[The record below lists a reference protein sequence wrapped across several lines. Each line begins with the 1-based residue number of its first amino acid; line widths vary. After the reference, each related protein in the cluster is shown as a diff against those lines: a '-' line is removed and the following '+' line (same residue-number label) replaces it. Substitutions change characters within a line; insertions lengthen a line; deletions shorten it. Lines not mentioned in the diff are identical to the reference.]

1 MQYFKRLFILILF
14 FSIPAKV
21 NADDI
26 QVSTFSELINSDPV
40 NGDTLD
46 ITDNLSSDE
55 SIGYNFYGLDITFEG
70 NNHSLNGN
78 NVFAGFVLNQESN
91 FNRMRMVDCKGQTY
105 NRSSF
110 AGAIYNSGGNLN
122 ISESAFSGNFVDAA
136 GFNFGVGGAVY
147 NLSGGTVN
155 IDNALFDDNYANGAS
170 AYGGA
175 IANGYQATTP
185 TYMSINNSIIQNNY
199 SDGSVIAQA
208 GALFNNG
215 TVDINNTTLTNN
227 RVLGGENYFLQGGAM
242 YNLGT
247 LSIINST
254 ISDNYADGTN
264 TIGMGGAIYNQNNL
278 FIDNSAISGNYVNTT
293 YVPTGGAIYNDENS
307 TASITN
313 TNITDNYLT
322 SVAEE
327 GRGGGI
333 FNRSAITLENCNLS
347 GNHINTTE
355 IAEGAALYN
364 DLNSSSGSS
373 QSSAEIINSTF
384 ENNYISSSAQQGKG
398 GGIFNRSDMT
408 IENSVFKNNTVN
420 ASESSEGGAIYNDG
434 TTPLTIINSTFENNS
449 SKSSTDEGR
458 GGAIYNNSLLAI
470 ENGTF
475 KNNTDD
481 TGLNDIYNT
490 SDGTINLNA
499 EDRINI
505 LSGIS
510 GSGTMNKNNSGAL
523 NLGGEN
529 KNYTGDFNFTGGTI
543 NLLADSSYFNAQ
555 NSNFSNNVNFNMQNN
570 YIDSINFGNLN
581 LDGTTN
587 IFADMNLNTKI
598 MDTVAANSITGS
610 GELFISNL
618 AIQGAPTGA
627 DFSIPFA
634 NSVLKDYVR
643 YNSTTIDTPIYNYQ
657 VSYNSSDGNF
667 DFNRSGFNSSI
678 YAPAVAAQLAGYLTQ
693 LETYKNVFSNLD
705 MVMITPQEFYQG
717 LQYKNKTAA
726 VNQFAFSPIIMP
738 EERKGVWFK
747 PYAFFEK
754 VPLDNEPKVSNVSYG
769 SLFGVESSL
778 EKLNHGWYTLYG
790 AYASYNG
797 SHQAFDGNSIYNN
810 GGLIGLD
817 AVFYKG
823 NFFTAWTAN
832 AGASAAEASTYF
844 GNDNF
849 GMFNTGIAQKT
860 GYNFKTLE
868 NKLIIQPS
876 LLASYSFINTF
887 NYTTDANVHINADPL
902 HAIHIE
908 PQIKLIGNFKKFL
921 QPYICVSFVWNI
933 IDDTKFQ
940 ANDVF
945 LPELSVKPY
954 VQYGVGI
961 QKRWGERLTGF
972 FETMIRNGGRNGV
985 GLQFGLRFSI

>member
-1 MQYFKRLFILILF
+1 MQYLKRLFILIIC
-14 FSIPAKV
+14 FSISTEV
-21 NADDI
+21 NANDI
-26 QVSTFSELINSDPV
+26 QVSTFSELINSHPV
-40 NGDTLD
+40 SGDTLD
-46 ITDNLSSDE
+46 IIDDLSSDE
-55 SIGYNFYGLDITFEG
+55 SIGYNFYGLDITFKG

-91 FNRMRMVDCKGQTY
+91 FNKIRMLDCKGQTY
-105 NRSSF
+105 NNSSF
-110 AGAIYNSGGNLN
+110 AGAIYNSGGNLH
-122 ISESAFSGNFVDAA
+122 ITESAFSGNFVDAA
-136 GFNFGVGGAVY
+136 GFNFGVGGALY
-147 NLSGGTVN
+147 NLSGGS
-155 IDNALFDDNYANGAS
+155 IDINNALFDDNYANGAS

-175 IANGYQATTP
+175 IANGYQTTNP
-185 TYMSINNSIIQNNY
+185 TYMTINNSIIRNNY
-199 SDGSVIAQA
+199 AEGSVIAQA
-208 GALFNNG
+208 GAIFNNG
-215 TVDINNTTLTNN
+215 TIDINNTTLESN
-227 RVLGGENYFLQGGAM
+227 RVLNGENYFLEGGAI

-247 LSIINST
+247 MNITNST
-254 ISDNYADGTN
+254 INNNYAEGTN
-264 TIGMGGAIYNQNNL
+264 TIGMGGAIYNLQTL
-278 FIDNSAISGNYVNTT
+278 TIDNSTISGNYVNTN

-307 TASITN
+307 TTIITN

-322 SVAEE
+322 SVSEE
-327 GRGGGI
+327 GRGGAI
-333 FNRSAITLENCNLS
+333 FNRSSITLENCNFD

-355 IAEGAALYN
+355 TGEGAALYN
-364 DLNSSSGSS
+364 DLNSSSGSAS
-373 QSSAEIINSTF
+373 SSAQILNTTF
-384 ENNYISSSAQQGKG
+384 NNNYISSETQTGKG
-398 GGIFNRSDMT
+398 AAIFNRSDMT
-408 IENSVFKNNTVN
+408 IENSNFTNNSVN
-420 ASESSEGGAIYNDG
+420 ALDSSEGGAIYNNG
-434 TTPLTIINSTFENNS
+434 NTVLTIKNSTFENNS
-449 SKSSTDEGR
+449 SKSSTGEGR
-458 GGAIYNNSLLAI
+458 GGAIYNNNLLSI

-475 KNNTDD
+475 QNNTDD

-490 SDGTINLNA
+490 ADGTINLNA
-499 EDRINI
+499 ADTINI

-510 GSGTMNKNNSGAL
+510 GSGTLNKNDSGVL
-523 NLGGEN
+523 NLGGQN
-529 KNYTGDFNFTGGTI
+529 KNYTGDFNFNGGTI
-543 NLLADSSYFNAQ
+543 NLLAASSYFNAQ
-555 NSNFSNNVNFNMQNN
+555 NSNFSNNVNFNLQNN

-581 LDGTTN
+581 LNGTTN

-598 MDTVAANSITGS
+598 MDTVAANSINGS
-610 GELFISNL
+610 GELFVRNL
-618 AIQGAPTGA
+618 AIQGTPTGA

-634 NSVLKDYVR
+634 NSVLKDFVR

-726 VNQFAFSPIIMP
+726 AGQFVFSPIIMP
-738 EERKGVWFK
+738 EERRGVWFK

-754 VPLDNEPKVSNVSYG
+754 VPLDNGPKVSNVSYG
-769 SLFGVESSL
+769 SLFGIESNL
-778 EKLNHGWYTLYG
+778 EKLKHGWYTLYG

-797 SHQAFDGNSIYNN
+797 SHQAYNGNSIYNN
-810 GGLIGLD
+810 GGLLGVD

-832 AGASAAEASTYF
+832 AGANAAEASTYF

-876 LLASYSFINTF
+876 LLMSYSFVNTF

-985 GLQFGLRFSI
+985 GLQFGLRLSI